1 MGKHSWVR
9 VIAGASALQVP
20 PPVTHPSPA
29 SRPAQGIPA
38 RRSPHATNPLPH
50 LPAPARHHRQAH
62 AHEPRLPAPDAYGA
76 PGSRIGQATASPAPP
91 RRTWPAGSWGRT
103 RPRSRSTPP
112 NAPCPWW
119 ARFSFNGITRSE
131 QRTYGLVG
139 GVAEGFCAAAELS
152 DAEREELL
160 ERRQSL
166 DAFREQRG

>member
-1 MGKHSWVR
+1 M
-9 VIAGASALQVP
+9 
-20 PPVTHPSPA
+20 
-29 SRPAQGIPA
+29 
-38 RRSPHATNPLPH
+38 
-50 LPAPARHHRQAH
+50 
-62 AHEPRLPAPDAYGA
+62 
-76 PGSRIGQATASPAPP
+76 
-91 RRTWPAGSWGRT
+91 
-103 RPRSRSTPP
+103 STPP